1 MPPLY
6 WTNVTVHVLA
16 ALFWLGGMLFLGLV
30 GAPVL
35 RAIEP
40 PALRQ
45 RLFHDLGMRFRSAG
59 WVAIGV
65 LVVTGVLNLHFRGWL
80 HWGGVLGSA
89 AFWRTPTGHA
99 LAAKLAAVA
108 VMIVVSVV
116 HDLVLGPAAGR
127 ATPGS
132 PEALGLRRR
141 AALLARANALVGV
154 VVVAAAVRLAR
165 GG

>member
-1 MPPLY
+1 MSALY
-6 WTNVTVHVLA
+6 WANVTVHVLA

-35 RAIEP
+35 RAVEP

-45 RLFHDLGMRFRSAG
+45 RLFHDLGVRFRSAG
-59 WVAIGV
+59 WVAIAI

-80 HWGGVLGSA
+80 HWSGVLGSGD
-89 AFWRTPTGHA
+89 FWRTPIGHA
-99 LAAKLAAVA
+99 LAAKLAAVGA
-108 VMIVVSVV
+108 MIVVSLA

-132 PEALGLRRR
+132 PSALTLRRR

-154 VVVAAAVRLAR
+154 VVVVAAVRLAR